1 MKQTIEISD
10 HLAAQIEQHL
20 HEHPDVT
27 LSDLVEAALEQRL
40 TFNAA
45 DESPEFIAWMRRE
58 VAVGAE
64 QAERQEF
71 STRSLDEIKAEALL
85 EHQQRGQVKNNAALQ
100 TNLK

>member
-1 MKQTIEISD
+1 MKQTIEVSD
-10 HLAAQIEQHL
+10 HLAIQIDQYL
-20 HEHPDVT
+20 QEHPDVT

-45 DESPEFIAWMRRE
+45 DELPEFIAWMRRE

-71 STRSLDEIKAEALL
+71 SKQTLDAIKAEVLL
-85 EHQQRGQVKNNAALQ
+85 ERQQRGQVKNNAAL
-100 TNLK
+100 